1 MISSLALQLTIKFD
15 IAIKSR
21 KKKGYKMT
29 SAFDFD
35 DTLSILDLDIIGNLT
50 ESANVDI
57 LTKKKVH
64 ITIKSIGN
72 SLIFVVNTTFTV

>member
-1 MISSLALQLTIKFD
+1 
-15 IAIKSR
+15 
-21 KKKGYKMT
+21 MT